1 MPASAIGVSLFV
13 IIHPVVLA
21 GLTSICQPAVLGGA
35 GKALQTDHIAK
46 FCCFSIYSLWEN
58 WQAYH

>member
-21 GLTSICQPAVLGGA
+21 RLTASADLPSLGDV
-35 GKALQTDHIAK
+35 GKASQTDHIA
-46 FCCFSIYSLWEN
+46 
-58 WQAYH
+58 